1 MVASIDVVLNTQLTT
16 SAEIQITVLRDHK
29 VLENLD
35 YENSGHTGFAS
46 EGFVNNAIN
55 NALESKVDK
64 VAGKTLTS
72 NDFTIEYKDRVDN
85 NKQNIESLA
94 TQLSLYQFTRLQI
107 VSKFLEDYSS
117 YVGSSVTVENYLNA
131 PRLTYEFLRNHSNW
145 SWLKQWIISCRS
157 DFETNQAWLTN
168 FLDGN
173 ETFWAYEMKAFLSE
187 TYQATYPGSTDYT
200 IDAYANG
207 WRPPS
212 TIDELNSRVSA
223 LEANKVDRVE
233 GKGLSTNDYDK
244 TSKEIVDNLLNEEG
258 QINSNLLP
266 SYVDDVME
274 FTIQVSGSDFLN
286 QIINQDIGSM
296 VWIAASKTYTG
307 DTYYRK
313 FAINKDGTIEG
324 LVIVEPESGKI
335 YVGKSDT
342 NTYRWSGSNLVEIS
356 KSIGLGETTTTAYA
370 GNKGKNNALAIAELQ
385 ARLPVPPTTQGTYK
399 LNAIVDSNGFP
410 TYVWSIE

>member
-46 EGFVNNAIN
+46 ERFVNKAIN

-64 VAGKTLTS
+64 VAGKGLST
-72 NDFTIEYKDRVDN
+72 NDFNNEYKSIVDS

-94 TQLSLYQFTRLQI
+94 TQLSLYQFTRQQI
-107 VSKFLEDYSS
+107 VSKFLDDYSS
-117 YVGSSVTVENYLNA
+117 YVGFLVTVENYLNA
-131 PRLTYEFLRNHSNW
+131 PRL
-145 SWLKQWIISCRS
+145 
-157 DFETNQAWLTN
+157 
-168 FLDGN
+168 
-173 ETFWAYEMKAFLSE
+173 E

-200 IDAYANG
+200 IDDYTNG

-233 GKGLSTNDYDK
+233 GKGLSTNDYDN

-286 QIINQDIGSM
+286 QIINQDIGSI

-342 NTYRWSGSNLVEIS
+342 NTYKWSGSNLVEIS

-385 ARLPVPPTTQGTYK
+385 ARLPVPPTTQGIYK
-399 LNAIVDSNGFP
+399 LSAIVDSNGLP